1 MSSTG
6 TISLKPFNT
15 FHIDE
20 SARECIEIHSREDL
34 LQLQASRNQEPWFI
48 LGGGSNVLLTQ
59 SVHGLVVLNRLQGI
73 TRLHEDE
80 THVWIQAASGVI
92 WHDLVLWCV
101 ERGYGGIENLALIP
115 GTCGAAPI
123 QNIGAYGVELTS
135 VFHELEALDIQ
146 GGNIQLFSREDCR
159 FGYRDSVF
167 KQEAKGRYFIVSIT
181 VCLLKTPQINTSYGG
196 IQQALQEKGILH
208 PGIRDIAET
217 VISIRQNKLPDPAVT
232 GNAGS
237 FFKNPVV
244 KTELAENLKFLYPD
258 MPVFEAAQGVK
269 IPAAWLIEQCGWK
282 GYRSGDVGV
291 HPKQALVLVNYGNA
305 SGNAIYRLSQEII
318 TSVQQ
323 QFNILLEREVNIW

>member
-1 MSSTG
+1 MSTTG
-6 TISLKPFNT
+6 PISLKPFNT

-20 SARECIEIHSREDL
+20 SARECIEIHRREDI
-34 LQLQASRNQEPWFI
+34 LQLQATRNQEPWYI

-59 SVHGLVVLNRLQGI
+59 PVDGLVVFNRLQGI
-73 TRLHEDE
+73 TCIREDE

-92 WHDLVLWCV
+92 WHDLVMWCV

-123 QNIGAYGVELTS
+123 QNIGAYGVELTA

-146 GGNIQLFSREDCR
+146 GGNIRLFSREDCR

-167 KQEAKGRYFIVSIT
+167 KQEAKGLYFIVSIT
-181 VCLLKTPQINTSYGG
+181 LCLSKTPRVNTSYGG
-196 IQQALQEKGILH
+196 LLQVLQERGIAH
-208 PGIRDIAET
+208 PGIRDVADAVIA
-217 VISIRQNKLPDPAVT
+217 IRQSKLPDPAAT

-244 KTELAENLKFLYPD
+244 LNELAESLKRTYPD
-258 MPVFEAAQGVK
+258 MPLFDAAQGVK

-282 GYRSGDVGV
+282 GYRSGDAGV

-305 SGNAIYRLSQEII
+305 KGEAIFRLSEEII

-323 QFNILLEREVNIW
+323 RFNILLEREVNIW